1 MATLTFDTYAFI
13 RKLKESGIP
22 EEQARAQVEA
32 LSTAFEQFHSEL
44 HLTDVATSRD
54 IRELE
59 LKIEA
64 LRVELKRDTELL
76 KAEVRRDIAENKAE
90 LIRWVVG
97 AGFLQTALI
106 TGLLLKISSV
116 M

>member
-13 RKLKESGIP
+13 RKLKDSGIP

-32 LSTAFEQFHSEL
+32 LSTAFEQFHTEL
-44 HLTDVATSRD
+44 HLTDLAASRD

-59 LKIEA
+59 LKIE
-64 LRVELKRDTELL
+64 LLNVELK
-76 KAEVRRDIAENKAE
+76 RDIAENKAE
-90 LIRWVVG
+90 LIRWIVG

-106 TGLLLKISSV
+106 TALLLKVSAGI
-116 M
+116 

>member
-13 RKLKESGIP
+13 RKLKDSGIS

-32 LSTAFEQFHSEL
+32 LSTAFEQFQGETHF
-44 HLTDVATSRD
+44 TDLADKHD

-59 LKIEA
+59 LKIELVKA
-64 LRVELKRDTELL
+64 ELKRDMAET
-76 KAEVRRDIAENKAE
+76 KAD
-90 LIRWVVG
+90 LIRWIIG

-106 TGLLLKISSV
+106 AGLLLKLSAGI
-116 M
+116 

>member
-1 MATLTFDTYAFI
+1 MTTLTFDTYAFI

-32 LSTAFEQFHSEL
+32 LSIAFEQFQGESHYIDL
-44 HLTDVATSRD
+44 ATKHD

-59 LKIEA
+59 LKIELVRA
-64 LRVELKRDTELL
+64 ELKRDM
-76 KAEVRRDIAENKAE
+76 AETKAE
-90 LIRWVVG
+90 LIRWIVG

-106 TGLLLKISSV
+106 AALLLKLSAGI
-116 M
+116 

>member
-1 MATLTFDTYAFI
+1 MTTLTFDTYAFI

-32 LSTAFEQFHSEL
+32 LSAAFEQFQGESHY
-44 HLTDVATSRD
+44 TDLATKHD

-59 LKIEA
+59 LKIELVRA
-64 LRVELKRDTELL
+64 ELKRD
-76 KAEVRRDIAENKAE
+76 IAETKAE
-90 LIRWVVG
+90 LIRWIVG

-106 TGLLLKISSV
+106 TALLLKLSAGI
-116 M
+116 

>member
-13 RKLKESGIP
+13 RKLKDSGIP

-32 LSTAFEQFHSEL
+32 LSTAFEQFHTEL
-44 HLTDVATSRD
+44 HLTDLATSRD

-59 LKIEA
+59 LKIE
-64 LRVELKRDTELL
+64 LLNVELK
-76 KAEVRRDIAENKAE
+76 RDIAENKAE
-90 LIRWVVG
+90 LIRWIVG

-106 TGLLLKISSV
+106 TALLLKVSAGI
-116 M
+116 

>member
-32 LSTAFEQFHSEL
+32 LSTAFEEFHTEL
-44 HLTDVATSRD
+44 HLTDLATGRD

-59 LKIEA
+59 LKIE
-64 LRVELKRDTELL
+64 LLKVELKRDTELL
-76 KAEVRRDIAENKAE
+76 KAEMKRDIAENKAE
-90 LIRWVVG
+90 LIRWIVG

-106 TGLLLKISSV
+106 TALLLKVSAGI
-116 M
+116 

>member
-13 RKLKESGIP
+13 RKLKDSGIS

-32 LSTAFEQFHSEL
+32 LSTAFEQFQGETHF
-44 HLTDVATSRD
+44 TDLANKHD

-59 LKIEA
+59 LKIELVKA
-64 LRVELKRDTELL
+64 ELKRDMAET
-76 KAEVRRDIAENKAE
+76 KAD
-90 LIRWVVG
+90 LIRWIIG

-106 TGLLLKISSV
+106 AGLLLKLSAGI
-116 M
+116 